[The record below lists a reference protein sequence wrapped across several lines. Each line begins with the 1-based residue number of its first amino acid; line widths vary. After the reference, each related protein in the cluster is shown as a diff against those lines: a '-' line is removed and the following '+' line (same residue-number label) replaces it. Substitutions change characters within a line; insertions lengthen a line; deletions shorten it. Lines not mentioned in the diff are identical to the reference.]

1 MRGAEEASSKGGC
14 ACVYVLA
21 QRLEVV
27 LRALRAHARAEAGSG
42 AGVPGQLRDMEGFA
56 EGSRLPCEGPA
67 EEAEPQVAAWSGDSG
82 NVSQSHS
89 SASVPWE
96 DEGPE
101 SGAPSRDL
109 PLLRRA
115 ASGYAACLL
124 PGAGARPE
132 VEELDASLED
142 LLTRVD
148 EFVGMLDMLRGDS
161 SHVVS
166 EGVPCIYAKATEMRR
181 VYSKIDRLE
190 AFVGMI
196 GASVARLEEQVS
208 RAEAELGTFPS
219 TFRKLLRTINVPSF
233 FNKAPSSRSQGT
245 SYEPPVVFRTE
256 DHFPCCSE
264 RSQV

>member
-1 MRGAEEASSKGGC
+1 QSQGPPQCVPAAEEA
-14 ACVYVLA
+14 
-21 QRLEVV
+21 
-27 LRALRAHARAEAGSG
+27 
-42 AGVPGQLRDMEGFA
+42 D
-56 EGSRLPCEGPA
+56 
-67 EEAEPQVAAWSGDSG
+67 PQVASWSGDSG

-89 SASVPWE
+89 SASGPWE

-101 SGAPSRDL
+101 LGAPGRDL

-115 ASGYAACLL
+115 AAGYATCLL
-124 PGAGARPE
+124 PSAGARPE
-132 VEELDASLED
+132 VEALDASLED

-166 EGVPCIYAKATEMRR
+166 EGVPRIYAKATEMRR

-196 GASVARLEEQVS
+196 GAS
-208 RAEAELGTFPS
+208 RAGTFPS
-219 TFRKLLRTINVPSF
+219 TFRKLLHTINVPSF
-233 FNKAPSSRSQGT
+233 FNKAPSSKSQLTG
-245 SYEPPVVFRTE
+245 YEPPVVFRTE

-264 RSQV
+264 RPQV